1 MKCKAV
7 RKEIEEGAKQSLLS
21 AGVLA
26 HLSACAACRAFSDE
40 RAALKG
46 LMASLG
52 SVEAPADF
60 DWRLRSRLARTRSET
75 AGRAF
80 RFAPFAP
87 GVQAIAVAA
96 SFVLLIVVAVVY
108 RQATSRPSNVAPPAP
123 VAQAVKENPPA
134 ATGAVESSNPT
145 VALQDKNKAD
155 EEPATKPVEALS
167 TRGRNA
173 RTARNNQART
183 DAATASGSQRI
194 FSNDFGSR
202 GAQNVMPSALNN
214 SLTGAGP
221 VISLPVRSSGQ
232 PARLQFEDSLGAKRT
247 LSLNPVNFG
256 GQEAIE
262 RRDAARLV
270 PPGAQGI
277 W

>member
-7 RKEIEEGAKQSLLS
+7 KREIEEAAENALPTES
-21 AGVLA
+21 VRA
-26 HLSACAACRAFSDE
+26 HLLTCTACRVFSRE

-52 SVEAPADF
+52 AVEAPDNF
-60 DWRLRSRLARTRSET
+60 DWRLRARLAEARSET
-75 AGRAF
+75 RRPF
-80 RFAPFAP
+80 RFTPFTASAPS
-87 GVQAIAVAA
+87 IAVAA
-96 SFVLLIVVAVVY
+96 SFVILVMATIVY
-108 RQATSRPSNVAPPAP
+108 KQFGQEPENVSQPAS
-123 VAQAVKENPPA
+123 VAQAAKENP
-134 ATGAVESSNPT
+134 TAVEPAGNSDSLAP
-145 VALQDKNKAD
+145 LQDKQGAA
-155 EEPATKPVEALS
+155 ATNPGAVAS
-167 TRGRNA
+167 TRGRNTRPA
-173 RTARNNQART
+173 RSNLARMETAN
-183 DAATASGSQRI
+183 ASGSQRI

-202 GAQNVMPSALNN
+202 GAQDLVPSALNN

-221 VISLPVRSSGQ
+221 VITVPVRSSGQ
-232 PARLQFEDSLGAKRT
+232 PARLQFEDGLGAKRT

-270 PPGAQGI
+270 PTSAQGI